1 MLAALPIANVVGPLS
16 ILALSVAF
24 IVAAIAVFRLHAFFS
39 LMTAA
44 MIVGLFTAAGQTGD
58 QRFVKAIESV
68 MAEFGST
75 TSKIG
80 FTIAA
85 AAVIGMCLMESGAA
99 DKIIRRFIAVV
110 GEANAGWALLACGFI
125 LCAPVFFDTVML
137 LLLPLARALS
147 LRTGRN
153 YLLYVLV
160 ICAGGAISNGVVP
173 PAPGPLFVA
182 ESLKIDLGVTILAG
196 IALGILPALGAYV
209 GARWFNAR
217 MTVPVRATPGSTLES
232 LAAVAAK
239 PESELPGFFVS
250 VAPVLLPVL
259 LIAGASFIG
268 LADVAARHVP
278 ASVRLHLPAGA
289 AQLIEF
295 LGNKNVALF
304 LAVVVA
310 LAVLVRQKRI
320 GWRAAGKALGPPLE
334 TAGVI
339 VLIVS
344 AGGAYGAMIKNSGVG
359 EAVRTLAGGHAIH
372 YVLLAW
378 VISAGVRAAQGSA
391 TVATITAVG
400 IMQSI
405 AGTEGFG
412 VHPLYIFLAIG
423 FGSKFLDW
431 MNDSGFWVISR
442 FSGLTQVEL
451 LKSWT
456 ILVSVLSIL
465 GLVEVLIV
473 SSLFPRLPF

>member
-1 MLAALPIANVVGPLS
+1 MISLPIAFLIGPLGV
-16 ILALSVAF
+16 LALSVLF
-24 IVAAIAVFRLHAFFS
+24 IVAAIAFLRLHAFFV
-39 LMTAA
+39 LITAA
-44 MIVGLFTAAGQTGD
+44 MLVGLLTAAGQTGD
-58 QRFVKAIESV
+58 QRFIKAIESV
-68 MAEFGST
+68 MTEMGAT

-80 FTIAA
+80 FTIAM

-99 DKIIRRFIAVV
+99 DKIIRRLIAVV
-110 GEANAGWALLACGFI
+110 GEANAGFALLTCGFV

-147 LRTGRN
+147 LRTGKN

-160 ICAGGAISNGVVP
+160 ICGGGAISNGIVP
-173 PAPGPLFVA
+173 PSPGPLFVA
-182 ESLKIDLGVTILAG
+182 ESLKLDLGMTMLAG
-196 IALGILPALGAYV
+196 IAMGILPALATYA
-209 GARWFNAR
+209 GARWLNTR
-217 MTVPVRATPGSTLES
+217 MTIPVRATPGSTLES
-232 LAAVAAK
+232 LAAIAAK
-239 PESELPGFFVS
+239 PESELPGFS
-250 VAPVLLPVL
+250 ISIAPVLLPVL
-259 LIAGASFIG
+259 LIAGASF
-268 LADVAARHVP
+268 LSLMRAHV
-278 ASVRLHLPAGA
+278 SKEG

-304 LAVVVA
+304 LAGVVA
-310 LAVLVRQKRI
+310 LAILAHQKKTAWRSIGKVL
-320 GWRAAGKALGPPLE
+320 ASPLE

-359 EAVRTLAGGHAIH
+359 EAVKSLAGGQAIH

-378 VISAGVRAAQGSA
+378 VISAVMRAAQGSA

-405 AGTEGFG
+405 AGKEGFG
-412 VHPLYIFLAIG
+412 VHPLYIFIAIG

-431 MNDSGFWVISR
+431 MNDAGFWVISR
-442 FSGLTQVEL
+442 FSGLTQGEL

-456 ILVSVLSIL
+456 ILVSVVSIL
-465 GLVEVLIV
+465 GLIEVLIV
-473 SSLFPRLPF
+473 SSLFPHLPF